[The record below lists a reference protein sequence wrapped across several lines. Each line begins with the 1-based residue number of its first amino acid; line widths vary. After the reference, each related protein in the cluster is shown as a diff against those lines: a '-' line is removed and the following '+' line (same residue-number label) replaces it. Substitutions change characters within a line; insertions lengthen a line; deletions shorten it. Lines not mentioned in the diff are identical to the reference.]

1 VPLIS
6 LWQSVPVTLT
16 CLDVPD
22 ISEES
27 IHALMS
33 AWGRLGGLSRSERK
47 RAASATN
54 LQNYRQHATT
64 MPTHDASAAP
74 LPVLFFPRNDNAD
87 APQI

>member
-47 RAASATN
+47 RAASRRN
-54 LQNYRQHATT
+54 LLAYRQRAAA
-64 MPTHDASAAP
+64 MPLQAADDVRAVTHQS
-74 LPVLFFPRNDNAD
+74 
-87 APQI
+87 PQ